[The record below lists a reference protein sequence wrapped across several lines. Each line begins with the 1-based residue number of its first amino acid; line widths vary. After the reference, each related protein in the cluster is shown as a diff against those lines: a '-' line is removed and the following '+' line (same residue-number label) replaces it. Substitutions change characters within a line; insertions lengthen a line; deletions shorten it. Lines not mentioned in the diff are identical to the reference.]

1 MPPADKDRLFDLAN
15 DHFER
20 RLDPEQRREFED
32 WLSRDAAARRLFA
45 ELSHDHAT
53 LHWEGIAESSDPF
66 DASGTE
72 GLDTLDDL
80 GDYRPRRL
88 PSPWQVFAAA
98 ALVALLAFVLVR
110 PAPPQAAL
118 HATMAST
125 EAAQWESGDLPTR
138 EGARL
143 GSGVLRLAQGLATI
157 RFDSGAEVV
166 LEAPAELEIV
176 DAMRCRLLRGTAVA
190 EVGESAKG
198 FTIATPHAEVVDH
211 GTRFAVNVDPGE
223 GSTRTQVF
231 DGLVEVKLP
240 HSAES
245 VHLGD
250 GQRHRVVDQGPGE
263 VGPAESESA
272 WAPAP
277 KFPPRQGLWHHLD
290 TRSGRGA
297 DTYVWGGQPNPH
309 VSEELLLLKHGI
321 EDDGPHRKAYL
332 RFDLAEHPPGSI
344 AEAELSLRFY
354 PTGWGLASHLDDS
367 LFRVYGLTDDA
378 LDAWEHGAMDWS
390 NAPANLP
397 LSGDGLDPA
406 ASRLLGEFRV
416 PRGVQAGVF
425 RVGGEALRDYL
436 NEDANRLATLVVVR
450 VTRENRSGGLVHAFA
465 SARHP
470 YLPGPVLSI
479 RRE

>member
-1 MPPADKDRLFDLAN
+1 MNPADQDRLFELA
-15 DHFER
+15 HGYFER
-20 RLDPEQRREFED
+20 SLDEEPRRELEAWLEQDPE
-32 WLSRDAAARRLFA
+32 ARRIFS
-45 ELSHDHAT
+45 ELAHDHAV
-53 LHWEGIAESSDPF
+53 LHWQE
-66 DASGTE
+66 
-72 GLDTLDDL
+72 L
-80 GDYRPRRL
+80 GEETPGSVEAFEDFRPRRL
-88 PSPWQVFAAA
+88 PTLWQTFAAA

-110 PAPPQAAL
+110 PGPPDEAR
-118 HATMAST
+118 HATMGLT
-125 EAAQWESGDLPTR
+125 EAARWESGDLPTK

-143 GSGVLRLAQGLATI
+143 GSGVLRLVQGLATI

-176 DAMRCRLLRGTAVA
+176 DAMHCRLLRGTVVA

-198 FTIATPHAEVVDH
+198 FTISTPQAEVVDH

-240 HSAES
+240 GTGES
-245 VHLGD
+245 VRLGD
-250 GQRHRVVDQGPGE
+250 GQGHRVVDESLSE
-263 VGPAESESA
+263 VTLAEAESA

-277 KFPPRQGLWHHLD
+277 RFPARQGRWHHLD
-290 TRSGRGA
+290 TRSGRGG

-309 VSEELLLLKHGI
+309 VSEELLLLKHSI

-332 RFDLAEHPPGSI
+332 RFDLADHPPGTI
-344 AEAELSLRFY
+344 AEAELSLRFT
-354 PTGWGLASHLDDS
+354 PTGWGLASHLDGS
-367 LFRVYGLTDDA
+367 TFRVYGLLDDT
-378 LDAWEHGAMDWS
+378 LDQWEHGAMDWS
-390 NAPANLP
+390 NAPANLL

-406 ASRLLGEFRV
+406 VSRLLGEFRV

-425 RVGGEALRDYL
+425 RIGGEDLRDFL
-436 NEDANRLATLVVVR
+436 NEDPNRLATLVVVR

-479 RRE
+479 RKE